1 MHSRVFLLIATTWV
15 FSACGSASGTT
26 QGAKAAESTDELAS
40 GDPLQ
45 NYRAVHV
52 EALTL
57 SDEAEADLEE
67 LAADERGKVLAAL
80 RSAIEAPLSEN
91 QQLAETV
98 GHGVASA
105 ELTITRIKRPG
116 RFVAIV
122 STFTPQGLLF
132 SMGRR
137 AIIGKHLGVG
147 GVEFH
152 VRLRDSMSG
161 AHILEATEQRAA
173 AKSNVSRINTRSSDA
188 WSALEDWSLE
198 LRSRLAT
205 DAPIEVA
212 SSEP

>member
-1 MHSRVFLLIATTWV
+1 MYPRACPLIFTSLV
-15 FSACGSASGTT
+15 ISACGSTSSSARAPT
-26 QGAKAAESTDELAS
+26 AAESP
-40 GDPLQ
+40 GDRTPVDRLQ
-45 NYRAVHV
+45 NYRAVMV
-52 EALTL
+52 GTVTL
-57 SDEAEADLEE
+57 SPDAEADLEE
-67 LAADERGKVLAAL
+67 LEADERRAVLAGLQHAL
-80 RSAIEAPLSEN
+80 EAPLSETR
-91 QQLAETV
+91 QLAATA
-98 GHGVASA
+98 GHAVALA
-105 ELTITRIKRPG
+105 ELNITRIKRPG

-161 AHILEATEQRAA
+161 AQILEATEQRAA